1 MWKFFRIYLVIFTI
15 GILFGGLQTQSILP
29 LLQLYRAPVFSGFI
43 ISLFVVFSLIDFYFI
58 FHALYTFIIGLAG
71 FVPTKIDQKALNSQS
86 KLNSFVLIVCAHNER
101 AVIANSL
108 QEMLKLDYPKKLL
121 KILVICDNCS
131 DDTAALARQI
141 GGNYP
146 GFITVLERFDTVK
159 KGKPHAVKYAIDYVN
174 QHFSGAEA
182 ISIADADNIYDVK
195 YFKVMNYHLNQG
207 AEIIQGYLGVKNPD
221 DSMTSR
227 CGMYSYSATAR
238 VYFAARQN
246 LGMSST
252 LGGTGFVVTRKALDE
267 VGWDMFSLV
276 EDFEFSTKA
285 VIMGKKIDFAY
296 GAITYDEKPTTM
308 RVSLKQRTRWMQG
321 HWDVAIRQ
329 WKSVLEAFF
338 SPNSNKADLFDY
350 FLYLWSPLRMMLYC
364 YLFLSILVTWYL
376 GAIGFDYF
384 GLLLFPWWLK
394 AGVSLANLLQDYS
407 YATLEG
413 VKWYK
418 IWVYPYYYLIF
429 GMAWIP
435 ASISGFVQR
444 KSRVWVKT
452 EHKIITHV
460 EELGKIA

>member
-1 MWKFFRIYLVIFTI
+1 MWKFLKIYLVIFII
-15 GILFGGLQTQSILP
+15 GLIFGGWQNEAIVPYIELYSI
-29 LLQLYRAPVFSGFI
+29 PVFTSFTV
-43 ISLFVVFSLIDFYFI
+43 SLLMLFNLIDFYFI
-58 FHALYTFIIGLAG
+58 FHAIYTFTIGIAG
-71 FVPTKIDQKALNSQS
+71 FSPTKIDQIALNNQS
-86 KLNSFVLIVCAHNER
+86 KLSNFVLIVCAHNEG

-121 KILVICDNCS
+121 KILVICDNCT
-131 DDTAALARQI
+131 DNTASLARQI
-141 GGNYP
+141 AEIKP
-146 GFITVLERFDTVK
+146 GFITVLERFDSFK

-174 QHFSGAEA
+174 QHFNNFEA
-182 ISIADADNIYDVK
+182 ISIADADNIYDVD
-195 YFKVMNYHLNQG
+195 YFRVMNYHLNQG

-252 LGGTGFVVTRKALDE
+252 LGGTGFVVTRKALAE
-267 VGWDMFSLV
+267 VGWDMYSLV

-296 GAITYDEKPTTM
+296 DAITYDEKPTTM

-321 HWDVAIRQ
+321 HWDVALRQ
-329 WKSVLEAFF
+329 WKYVLKALLK
-338 SPNSNKADLFDY
+338 SKSNKADLFDY
-350 FLYLWSPLRMMLYC
+350 FLYLWSPLRMVLYC
-364 YLFLSILVTWYL
+364 YLFFSVLITWYFSQ
-376 GAIGFDYF
+376 IGFNY
-384 GLLLFPWWLK
+384 LSLILFPWWLK
-394 AGVSLANLLQDYS
+394 AVVSIANLFQDYT

-435 ASISGFVQR
+435 AAVSGFIQR